1 MQETKVLNA
10 LSYFSVIFAP
20 FIVPLVV
27 WIVGNDEGVKY
38 HAKRALI
45 SHIIP
50 VVAIVIF
57 FFAVIAGGLT
67 GGLESDA
74 GGIWFLGGFIALI
87 LVYIISFIWNIIQ
100 GIKVIIK

>member
-27 WIVGNDEGVKY
+27 WIVGNDKSVKY

-57 FFAVIAGGLT
+57 FFAVIVGGLS
-67 GGLESDA
+67 GSLESDT
-74 GGIWFLGGFIALI
+74 GGMWFFGGFIALI

-100 GIKVIIK
+100 GIKVIL